1 MASNWIRGKAERP
14 AKRRIVLIYETGDA
28 KNDDLEQLVDHI
40 PYGQGNRVYL
50 ECLRAGAKAMLSQLE
65 GGKGASAPPVA
76 ETKVKTDLANTS
88 SSSNGQTFSKAA
100 TRMFE
105 SGGN

>member
-50 ECLRAGAKAMLSQLE
+50 ECLRAGAKAMISQLN
-65 GGKGASAPPVA
+65 GGKGVSAPPIA
-76 ETKVKTDLANTS
+76 DTKVTPELVNTS
-88 SSSNGQTFSKAA
+88 SSSNGQTYSKAA

-105 SGGN
+105 TGAN